1 MQEKEKVLSIKN
13 HFLDSNIHEEAS
25 HRQSTPAIS
34 PHPAKSVPGHAVS
47 APVVQPQ
54 VTPSRTTPTA
64 SQTGTPQP
72 KQPSTP
78 NAATPIQSVTPQSK
92 QPVQSTPAKVP
103 ATQATTPQGKPA
115 AQATPTQG
123 KPAAQATTPQ
133 GKPAGKAPAAKQ
145 DDDEEIDYNPVEN
158 MFSNDVLEWALAKV
172 ESEIAEY
179 KSKRKEV
186 PDELETR
193 KTNIEIKIQILS
205 IQVQTEQLT
214 EEAYVELVQQKI
226 AEEKELTKKYS
237 SAGNKEAALLALTR
251 AKIMTKELEGGE

>member
-1 MQEKEKVLSIKN
+1 MFASRNPKCSVCQKTVYQSEHLNASGKIFQKLCFRCNYLASSTSASVVLIISLGNRCHLGLKVHSFTAVAGANYCIQCVPK
-13 HFLDSNIHEEAS
+13 S
-25 HRQSTPAIS
+25 ST
-34 PHPAKSVPGHAVS
+34 
-47 APVVQPQ
+47 
-54 VTPSRTTPTA
+54 T
-64 SQTGTPQP
+64 
-72 KQPSTP
+72 
-78 NAATPIQSVTPQSK
+78 
-92 QPVQSTPAKVP
+92 
-103 ATQATTPQGKPA
+103 
-115 AQATPTQG
+115 
-123 KPAAQATTPQ
+123 
-133 GKPAGKAPAAKQ
+133 AKQ
-145 DDDEEIDYNPVEN
+145 EVDEEIDYNPVEN

-251 AKIMTKELEGGE
+251 AKIMTKELEEEGASDDIQVKTTLSQQFYSF